1 MQEHL
6 EKKHGRFF
14 KEKWE
19 EYSSSQCKACEEKI
33 EGKEAG
39 GKVGST
45 EAEGPRDKTTKFLR
59 EKKKNH
65 EKLGSSLSITLGMI
79 CLDALVRD
87 LRSLEQNNGKTQ
99 GQSDSDTRSSLGVG
113 YRDDLVEGI
122 RVVDQVQRKEDTGQ
136 RKNDS
141 TDSQTGFVHSRG

>member
-1 MQEHL
+1 M
-6 EKKHGRFF
+6 K
-14 KEKWE
+14 
-19 EYSSSQCKACEEKI
+19 SSS
-33 EGKEAG
+33 
-39 GKVGST
+39 
-45 EAEGPRDKTTKFLR
+45 
-59 EKKKNH
+59 
-65 EKLGSSLSITLGMI
+65 SSLSITLGMI

-136 RKNDS
+136 RQNDS
-141 TDSQTGFVHSRG
+141 TDSQTGSSTAGV